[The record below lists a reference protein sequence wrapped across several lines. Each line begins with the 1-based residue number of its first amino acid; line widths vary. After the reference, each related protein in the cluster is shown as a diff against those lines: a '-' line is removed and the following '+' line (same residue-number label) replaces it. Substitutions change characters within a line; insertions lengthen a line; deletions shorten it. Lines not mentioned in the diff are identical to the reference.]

1 MMDLRSNLERRIDSL
16 RKNGNKFKVSRDRLI
31 LLAAD
36 NSPKGANEIRYN
48 YYNEFK
54 DEVLRLVDMNILSP
68 IGRHRDDILSYT
80 DYWILP
86 KGYED
91 YDETLYNHT
100 LNSYLHINMSYY
112 RLKYSEFV
120 SDKPIVDIIYEYF
133 KQEKKERLTANE
145 LGYLLFKD
153 EKAFEQREE
162 SKNSKE
168 DKLFIGFA
176 FVVLNKLGL
185 TLHELNAYTTVEP
198 FFSFTKP
205 SFYEKDIRK
214 IIIIENKDTFYTL
227 AWDETYYDADMYIY
241 GEGQKINN
249 SFSIASR
256 YGIKET
262 DEILY
267 FGDLDPIGFS
277 IYITFKKKYSNY
289 NISLCTYLYE
299 KLVDFYSLN
308 QLSGIR
314 KNHDVVNMLQV
325 KDIIMD
331 EFETVYQGKVLA
343 ILESRKYIPQEG
355 IRFCFS

>member
-1 MMDLRSNLERRIDSL
+1 MDLRSNLERRIDSL
-16 RKNGNKFKVSRDRLI
+16 RKTGNKFKVSRERLI

-54 DEVLRLVDMNILSP
+54 DEVLRLVDMKILSP
-68 IGRHRDDILSYT
+68 IGRQREDILSYT

-100 LNSYLHINMSYY
+100 LNSYVYFNMSYY

-120 SDKPIVDIIYEYF
+120 TDKPVIDTIYEYY
-133 KQEKKERLTANE
+133 KQENKEKLTANE

-153 EKAFEQREE
+153 EKAFEQKEE
-162 SKNSKE
+162 SKNLKE

-176 FVVLNKLGL
+176 LAILNKLGI
-185 TLHELNAYTTVEP
+185 TLQELGAYTTVEP
-198 FFSFTKP
+198 FFLYTKP
-205 SFYEKDIRK
+205 SFFEKDVRK
-214 IIIIENKDTFYTL
+214 IMIIENKDTFYTL
-227 AWDETYYDADMYIY
+227 AWNDKYSDADMYIY
-241 GEGQKINN
+241 GEGQKINS
-249 SFSIASR
+249 SFVIADK

-262 DEILY
+262 DEIVY

-277 IYITFKKKYSNY
+277 IYITFKKKFTKY
-289 NISLCTYLYE
+289 NIVLCTPLYE
-299 KLVDFYSLN
+299 KLVDNYSIN

-314 KNHDVVNMLQV
+314 KNHDVVNMLAV
-325 KDIIMD
+325 KDIIIE
-331 EFETVYQGKVLA
+331 EFEPAYQGKVLS
-343 ILESRKYIPQEG
+343 ILEGRKYIPQEG